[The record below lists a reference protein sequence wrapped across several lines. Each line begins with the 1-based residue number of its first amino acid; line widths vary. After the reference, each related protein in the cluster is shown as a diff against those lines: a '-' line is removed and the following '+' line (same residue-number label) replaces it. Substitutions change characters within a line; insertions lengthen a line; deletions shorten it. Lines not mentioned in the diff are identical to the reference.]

1 MKHLRS
7 VLTPVLTPVLTLVL
21 SSATLLAHTND
32 LITQRTALDVPVELR
47 ARVQDAIRVPL
58 GYTTTQMQWYKN
70 DHHLLRTV
78 QLSFENAWNLPRTS
92 GQLARRA
99 VRGSAMSSLVQTAA
113 SMVDVS
119 AGRFLPV
126 QIDSV
131 AVMDELWHPSLS
143 LDERQAATRAFALLP
158 EATQLLVVN
167 IVRAALDATPY
178 IHRAFRHAVYDSL
191 FADNRPL
198 LAAAMA
204 PWIEERNGQ
213 YASTDPFGLDALG
226 ALDLEALTFA
236 GIIVTSHLDSAVAR
250 WQRSPVPPAD
260 YEPVLLHTRAGWIVC
275 TGSGDDDVQP
285 TVSPLLAVIDAGGND
300 TYTGSVAST
309 AERGQFLS
317 IVIDR
322 SGNDT
327 YGTVGD
333 TASVCAAVL
342 GIAVLMDLDGNDTYR
357 CGSVGI
363 VAAAHGIAVLSDQSG
378 NDTYVLQGTY
388 GQAAATAGIA
398 IIDDAAGTD
407 SYTCAAE
414 GQAYAQTRGAAL
426 LIDRTGDDVY
436 LARLDGAPSELYL
449 GQTVSRAQGAAF
461 GRRADLG
468 DGTSLAGGVALLVD
482 VEGNDTFTAG
492 AWSQGCGYWWG
503 LGMLED
509 WSGDDTYVNGK
520 YSLGAGA
527 HYAIGVQ
534 VDLQGDD
541 QYNMGN
547 PNVVNQYQ
555 GHARD
560 GSIGVSIDGGGND
573 QYTFR
578 SHCGGS
584 ADLCSIGLFWDRSG
598 DDEYVIDYVL
608 MGEANGWADTPPC
621 GTTTRNAP
629 SHTYRD
635 DLPSIG
641 VFFDGVGSDTI
652 VWDGELSTHQSA
664 VRLGFSAQC
673 EDVTAR

>member
-1 MKHLRS
+1 MKPLLF
-7 VLTPVLTPVLTLVL
+7 VGLILLVTHAL
-21 SSATLLAHTND
+21 PAQNGVADLLAE
-32 LITQRTALDVPVELR
+32 RAALLPPASVVN
-47 ARVQDAIRVPL
+47 RVHESIRLPL
-58 GYTTTQMQWYKN
+58 GYSAAQMQWYKN

-92 GQLARRA
+92 GHLAGRA
-99 VRGSAMSSLVQTAA
+99 VRGSTMASLVQTAA

-126 QIDSV
+126 RLDSV
-131 AVMDELWHPSLS
+131 AAMDTLWHPSLTP
-143 LDERQAATRAFALLP
+143 EQRRQAETHFSSLPPATR
-158 EATQLLVVN
+158 LLVVN
-167 IVRAALDATPY
+167 VVQAALDATPY
-178 IHRAFRHAVYDSL
+178 IHRAFRSPLYDSL
-191 FADNRPL
+191 FADRRPL

-204 PWIEERNGQ
+204 PWIEERSGQ

-226 ALDLEALTFA
+226 ALDMEALTFA
-236 GIIVTSHLDSAVAR
+236 GVIMTSHLDSAISRWERSTVA
-250 WQRSPVPPAD
+250 PYD
-260 YEPVLLHTRAGWIVC
+260 YEPVQLYTRAGWIVC
-275 TGSGDDDVQP
+275 TGSGNDRIQP
-285 TVSPLLAVIDAGGND
+285 TVTPLLAVIDAGGDD
-300 TYTGSVAST
+300 TYVGSVAST
-309 AERGQFLS
+309 ATRGEFLS

-322 SGNDT
+322 GGDDT
-327 YGTVGD
+327 YGSLTD

-342 GIAVLMDLDGNDTYR
+342 GIAVLMDLDGDDTYR

-363 VAAAHGIAVLSDQSG
+363 AAAAHGIAVLTDRAG

-388 GQAAATAGIA
+388 GQAAATAGLAVIN
-398 IIDDAAGTD
+398 DAAGSDT
-407 SYTCAAE
+407 YTCAAE
-414 GQAYAQTRGAAL
+414 GQAYAQTLGAAL
-426 LIDRTGDDVY
+426 LVDRDGNDEYV
-436 LARLDGAPSELYL
+436 ARLDGAPSELYL

-482 VEGNDTFTAG
+482 VQGNDTYTAG

-503 LGMLED
+503 MGMLED
-509 WSGDDTYVNGK
+509 WSGNDTYINGK

-541 QYNMGN
+541 QYNVGN
-547 PNVVNQYQ
+547 RNVVNQYQ

-560 GSIGVSIDGGGND
+560 GSIGVSIDGAGND

-584 ADLCSIGLFWDRSG
+584 ADLCSVGLFWDRSG
-598 DDEYVIDYVL
+598 DDEYLIDYVL
-608 MGEANGWADTPPC
+608 VGEANGWADTPPC

-641 VFFDGVGSDTI
+641 VFIDGVGGDTI
-652 VWDGELSTHQSA
+652 VWEGELSTHQAS